1 MKGAEKAALALWAA
15 IGAGIAGTVALTQ
28 KTAEMGNELAKS
40 SQRLGVAVEALQELD
55 YAASQSGVNDLRGHL
70 DKLNKTMGDVKSGTG
85 TLTKYLNENDKQ
97 LLGQLKNVKSNEE
110 AFMLLMDS
118 VGKAPDEFTKAKLAT
133 EYFGKA
139 GNDLIIMAN
148 QGAEGIEAL
157 REEAQ
162 KYGVMSAEAARQSK
176 EYMDAQTRL
185 KAALTGVQTELTS
198 KLLPGIT
205 GAVNG
210 ITNFIASVD
219 DWEKILKI
227 AGYALAGLTAGVT
240 AFLIISKGEAA
251 IKTMATAF
259 KALNTAIAAN
269 PIGAIAVVITA
280 VLIPALIY
288 LWKNWDTVQ
297 TYISQGV
304 ARLEYAFK
312 WFTSQ
317 IKEKFVI
324 AVNGVK
330 IAFISLAEII
340 VTKVLGAVANLLE
353 VMGKLPFVGEQF
365 QRASQSVR
373 NFANGFS
380 EAADS
385 ARQSSRETIKAAKEE
400 QEAIEA
406 ALDIKLVGIDAEAE
420 AKRAALAV
428 KKKQAEEAMALET
441 EAANHEIEETK
452 RASEETKRASE
463 AKLQTLKE
471 HLEQIALTE
480 NQALNQS
487 VNEVASFLQQRATLE
502 TDSHAERIAYLEQ
515 QKEELLA
522 LYDEGTM
529 EHVAIERA
537 ANEAIKKSQEEL
549 AASERELFNKRM
561 GAMSGFF
568 SSMANLMDAFGK
580 ENRAAMVL
588 SKLMAVAEI
597 AVNTAVGISNA
608 IAQFGPPPSPLGIA
622 GIASAAATGA
632 AATASVIATSIPSA
646 ETGGRFVVPDV
657 SPRVDGVGLRVNPG
671 EEINVTP
678 KGTAGNGQTDHYI
691 FKIDNQTIFDIVN
704 RGLRSGEIHEYSPA
718 WNVA

>member
-40 SQRLGVAVEALQELD
+40 SQRLGVTVEALQELD
-55 YAASQSGVNDLRGHL
+55 YAASQSGVKDLRGHL

-139 GNDLIIMAN
+139 GQDLIIMAN
-148 QGAEGIEAL
+148 QGADGIEAL
-157 REEAQ
+157 REEAR
-162 KYGVMSAEAARQSK
+162 KYGVMSAEAARQSE
-176 EYMDAQTRL
+176 EYIDAQTRL
-185 KAALTGVQTELTS
+185 KRALTGVQTELTS

-219 DWEKILKI
+219 DWEKVLKGVAI
-227 AGYALAGLTAGVT
+227 GLGAVTAGVT
-240 AFLIISKGEAA
+240 AFVIVSKAQVA
-251 IKTMATAF
+251 IKALTEAF
-259 KALNTAIAAN
+259 TGLNKAMKAN
-269 PIGAIAVVITA
+269 IIGAIAAVVLT

-288 LWKNWDTVQ
+288 LYKNWDTVQ
-297 TYISQGV
+297 TYLSQGI
-304 ARLEYAFK
+304 ARLEYGFK
-312 WFTSQ
+312 WLGSV
-317 IKEKFVI
+317 IKEKLVVAFAVI
-324 AVNGVK
+324 KAAGATL
-330 IAFISLAEII
+330 IDFIYGNII
-340 VTKVLGAVANLLE
+340 RTVGKMLEAMGAIP
-353 VMGKLPFVGEQF
+353 KVGEQF
-365 QRASQSVR
+365 KKAAQVV
-373 NFANGFS
+373 NGLGNAMGDIARES
-380 EAADS
+380 RQAIGETIENAKKEQQETETTLKAKLSATDEAAR
-385 ARQSSRETIKAAKEE
+385 ARREELAA
-400 QEAIEA
+400 Q
-406 ALDIKLVGIDAEAE
+406 
-420 AKRAALAV
+420 
-428 KKKQAEEAMALET
+428 KKQAEEAMALDT
-441 EAANHEIEETK
+441 EAANHEIEEAK
-452 RASEETKRASE
+452 RASG
-463 AKLQTLKE
+463 AKLQTLRE
-471 HLEQIALTE
+471 TLEQIALTE
-480 NQALNQS
+480 NQARNQA
-487 VNEVASFLQQRATLE
+487 VNEVASFLQQRAALE

-522 LYDEGTM
+522 LYEEGTR
-529 EHVAIERA
+529 EHTAIERA
-537 ANEAIKKSQEEL
+537 ANEAIRKSQEEL
-549 AASERELFNKRM
+549 AASERELFDKRM

-568 SSMANLMDAFGK
+568 SGMSNLMKAFGE
-580 ENRAAMVL
+580 ENKAAMAL
-588 SKLMAVAEI
+588 QKLMAVAEI

-622 GIASAAATGA
+622 GIAAAVANGA

-678 KGTAGNGQTDHYI
+678 RGTAGDGQTDRYI
-691 FKIDNQTIFDIVN
+691 FKIDNQTIFNIVN
-704 RGLRSGEIHEYSPA
+704 RGLRSGDIHEFSPA
-718 WNVA
+718 WNLA